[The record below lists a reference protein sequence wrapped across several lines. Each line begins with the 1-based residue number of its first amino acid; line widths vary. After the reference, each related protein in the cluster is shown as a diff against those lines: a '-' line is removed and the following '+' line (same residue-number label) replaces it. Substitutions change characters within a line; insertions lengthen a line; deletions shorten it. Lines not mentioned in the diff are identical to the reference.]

1 MHRLLP
7 GLLAAALLAGPAAA
21 QPPVLDAFDEERAFA
36 LLVEQV
42 EFGPRVPGSE
52 AHAAQLAWMR
62 DELGRYADR
71 VVPHRFRVADP
82 YGEGALELTNL
93 KASFRPEL
101 ERRIAFAAHWDTRPR
116 ADQEKDPSR
125 AATPIDGANDGASG
139 VAVLL
144 ELARVLAEHPPAVG
158 VDLLFFDGEDYGR
171 EGELQYYLLGS
182 KRFVADFPR
191 YRPEMLVLLDMVG
204 GKGMRIPMEGYSLQ
218 QAPEATHRVFSRAA
232 ELGLS
237 AFDPVPGDFVVD
249 DHIPFLQVGVPSVDL
264 IDRDYRW
271 WHTLG
276 DTPENCSPASLGQA
290 GKLVLGL
297 IFIDYGA

>member
-1 MHRLLP
+1 MRRPLT
-7 GLLAAALLAGPAAA
+7 ALLGLAFLASPAAA
-21 QPPVLDAFDEERAFA
+21 EPPALDAFDAERAFG

-52 AHAAQLAWMR
+52 AHGAQLAWMR
-62 DELGRYADR
+62 EQLDRHADR

-82 YGEGALELTNL
+82 YGDGALELTNL
-93 KASFRPEL
+93 KASFRPGL

-116 ADQEKDPSR
+116 ADQEKDPAR
-125 AATPIDGANDGASG
+125 AALPIDGANDGASG

-171 EGELQYYLLGS
+171 EGEIQHYLLGS

-191 YRPEMLVLLDMVG
+191 YRPELLVLLDMVG

-218 QAPEATHRVFSRAA
+218 EAPEATHVVFRRAA
-232 ELGLS
+232 ELGLR

-249 DHIPFLQVGVPSVDL
+249 DHVPFLQVGVPAVDL

-276 DTPENCSPASLGQA
+276 DTPENCSPDSLGQA